1 MRQVLK
7 TKALEMFLNNH
18 YQVKKGDLK
27 VRKEDEDFFIIHSTE
42 NTSFHDKE
50 IIKMLLITDV
60 NFWFSTR
67 YDDDDKKKVKR
78 VNLIIHSPY

>member
-1 MRQVLK
+1 MRTVLK
-7 TKALEMFLNNH
+7 TEALEMFLSNH
-18 YQVKKGDLK
+18 HQVKSGDLK

-60 NFWFSTR
+60 DFWFSVR
-67 YDDDDKKKVKR
+67 HDENKIKR